1 MPPKAKPKPNTII
14 GFYTNQGTEVTDA
27 ADFDYARIELIGGYA
42 RSIKDGKDSKNSQ
55 SKAIDGGSM
64 TSDADESDPN
74 TQRTVKEIQNTGYIM
89 LVSAQDLN
97 TVLNYKWYLC
107 SSGYPGTYGSV
118 YDTSERWGAPLP
130 MHRFLYPIIPA
141 GHVVD
146 HINRD
151 RLDNRRSNLR
161 IITAKQNSFNR
172 KKPVNSKSAYKGVRK
187 SGKSC
192 GTFKA
197 VISKD
202 GKTYEIKGCATEK
215 DAAIA
220 YDMMAEELFGK
231 YAGKNFPDKV

>member
-1 MPPKAKPKPNTII
+1 MPPKAKAKPKPNTII

-27 ADFDYARIELIGGYA
+27 ADFDYARVELIGGYA
-42 RSIKDGKDSKNSQ
+42 QSIKDGKNKI
-55 SKAIDGGSM
+55 IDGGSKQ
-64 TSDADESDPN
+64 TDADIDVSDQHN
-74 TQRTVKEIQNTGYIM
+74 QTIQDTGYIM

-97 TVLNYKWYLC
+97 AVLNYKWYLC

-130 MHRFLYPIIPA
+130 MHRFLYPIIPS

-172 KKPVNSKSAYKGVRK
+172 KKPINSKSAYKGVQK
-187 SGKSC
+187 SGKL
-192 GTFKA
+192 GLFKA
-197 VISKD
+197 VIRKD

-231 YAGKNFPDKV
+231 YAGKNFPDHV